1 MGAWRRGINEWNE
14 GKGDLLY
21 NVVEL
26 FKREV
31 IKATDQ
37 LYKLIVSSDVLLILR
52 VNRKDL
58 EMLGPK
64 FLRLL

>member
-1 MGAWRRGINEWNE
+1 MVEWNE
-14 GKGDLLY
+14 GKGDFLY